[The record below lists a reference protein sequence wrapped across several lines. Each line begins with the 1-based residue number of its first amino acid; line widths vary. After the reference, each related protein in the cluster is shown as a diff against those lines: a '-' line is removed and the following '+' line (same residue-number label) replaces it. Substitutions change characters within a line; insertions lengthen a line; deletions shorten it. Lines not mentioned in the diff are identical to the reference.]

1 MRRRSQWIYNAIRH
15 WNWRDKTRR
24 WHIWSSFFSDGWRGH
39 KYVQS
44 VFSRYIFYF
53 KSSFIFHWVYI
64 PNFSQLST
72 IAAGRILTNYRSTL
86 EYVVSF
92 NWRPWL
98 SPISLIHYYSVVRH
112 YDYRKGRLRRCTWD
126 TAVNIFE
133 NFHLIS
139 DLLIEGKFSKIL
151 TVKSSDARVIF
162 KRLSV
167 QQSIMYGGWM

>member
-1 MRRRSQWIYNAIRH
+1 MRRRSQWIYNAIRR
-15 WNWRDKTRR
+15 WRDKTRR

-44 VFSRYIFYF
+44 VFSRYTFYF

-98 SPISLIHYYSVVRH
+98 SPISVIHYYSVVR
-112 YDYRKGRLRRCTWD
+112 YCNYRKGRLRRCTWD
-126 TAVNIFE
+126 TAVNIFQ

-167 QQSIMYGGWM
+167 QQSNMYGGWM

>member
-1 MRRRSQWIYNAIRH
+1 MRQRSQWIYNNAIRR
-15 WNWRDKTRR
+15 WRDKTRR

-44 VFSRYIFYF
+44 VFSRYTFYF

-98 SPISLIHYYSVVRH
+98 SPISLIHYYSVVRY

-126 TAVNIFE
+126 IAVNIFQ
-133 NFHLIS
+133 NFHLIR

-151 TVKSSDARVIF
+151 TVKSSDTRVILQC
-162 KRLSV
+162 LSV
-167 QQSIMYGGWM
+167 QQSNTYRGWM

>member
-1 MRRRSQWIYNAIRH
+1 MRQRSQWIYHNAIRR
-15 WNWRDKTRR
+15 WRDKTRR

-44 VFSRYIFYF
+44 VFSRYVFYF

-86 EYVVSF
+86 EYVVRSNRRLWPF
-92 NWRPWL
+92 
-98 SPISLIHYYSVVRH
+98 PINVVHYYSIARH
-112 YDYRKGRLRRCTWD
+112 YNCENGILRSCTWNA
-126 TAVNIFE
+126 AVNIFQ
-133 NFHLIS
+133 NLHLIS

-151 TVKSSDARVIF
+151 TVKSVILQCF
-162 KRLSV
+162 
-167 QQSIMYGGWM
+167 